1 LNDWVIYFGGKKI
14 RMSKLGKVALSDG
27 IGALRGGILGF
38 VAGGPVT
45 AFAGALCGAD
55 CNSVVRGLVLGFT
68 GH

>member
-1 LNDWVIYFGGKKI
+1 
-14 RMSKLGKVALSDG
+14 MSKLGKVALSDG

-45 AFAGALCGAD
+45 AFAGALCGAG